1 MEISLKYIVN
11 MYFDKIEVIARKPK
25 LYTIIIF
32 AIVGFSL
39 GGPLGALIFTIFF
52 VGSSSVFSDYMAK
65 CRKKVRFL
73 VGVLG
78 MIFCILGSI
87 ASAIVWIYFL
97 QTCDIYYAPVLG
109 FVLTPMTVIFFVMPI
124 LYYLNMMNPA
134 SRHVFVEGNTYTEI
148 YPASMS
154 FYRTIVVVIFSVS
167 MSLPLTLT
175 ALFAGH
181 VIDSN
186 LPVPQTAQMLIANA
200 IFDGITVIVTLYLLR
215 WAIMEKAAYR
225 IPIAVFIDICASS
238 LLAVTSLYLGLFGT
252 KYNIGLDQTFN
263 VLIGKSIDG
272 LHVSFGPYFWAMHT
286 VFLPIFIYI
295 VIIWI
300 AYVAK
305 MFLIPIKIFFGKGQE
320 HKNPLRLTAAL
331 FAFLATT
338 FTFLAL
344 ASEELLSQL
353 SI

>member
-1 MEISLKYIVN
+1 
-11 MYFDKIEVIARKPK
+11 
-25 LYTIIIF
+25 
-32 AIVGFSL
+32 
-39 GGPLGALIFTIFF
+39 
-52 VGSSSVFSDYMAK
+52 
-65 CRKKVRFL
+65 
-73 VGVLG
+73 
-78 MIFCILGSI
+78 
-87 ASAIVWIYFL
+87 
-97 QTCDIYYAPVLG
+97 
-109 FVLTPMTVIFFVMPI
+109 
-124 LYYLNMMNPA
+124 
-134 SRHVFVEGNTYTEI
+134 
-148 YPASMS
+148 
-154 FYRTIVVVIFSVS
+154 
-167 MSLPLTLT
+167 
-175 ALFAGH
+175 
-181 VIDSN
+181 
-186 LPVPQTAQMLIANA
+186 MLIANA

-215 WAIMEKAAYR
+215 WAIMDKAAYR

-286 VFLPIFIYI
+286 VFF
-295 VIIWI
+295 
-300 AYVAK
+300 AYFYLHCHNMDCLCCKNVFDSYK
-305 MFLIPIKIFFGKGQE
+305 NFFGKGQE